1 MILLGILGKIEIITV
16 FNIYCS
22 ININYTMNNNLK
34 SHMCNQFNNPLAVQ
48 DQIDTL
54 FHECGEMCIVNIACS
69 DGYNMED
76 SFVISREAIDVGLF
90 RPVSIKKYMVETIY
104 EN

>member
-1 MILLGILGKIEIITV
+1 
-16 FNIYCS
+16 
-22 ININYTMNNNLK
+22 
-34 SHMCNQFNNPLAVQ
+34 MCNQFNNPLAVQ

-54 FHECGEMCIVNIACS
+54 FHECGEFCGEMCIVNIACC

-90 RPVSIKKYMVETIY
+90 RAVSIKKYMMGTIY